1 LSQSQATLSTNDIVI
16 NKLAQILSYLRQG
29 KNQSKKAKKLKEK
42 AGMEN
47 APMPAKQ
54 RMEDSIYG
62 DIGDYVASNKNNSDG
77 LVNALIILV
86 DYLTNFIIIHAN
98 SREKKGGPYFAK
110 PALDDEG
117 DNREPFK
124 LSFAEALTGRSSD
137 SRADST
143 SDRP

>member
-1 LSQSQATLSTNDIVI
+1 LIQSQATLSTNDIVI

-62 DIGDYVASNKNNSDG
+62 DIGDYVASNKKGSDG
-77 LVNALIILV
+77 LVLAPFFVIPLLIFNHILV
-86 DYLTNFIIIHAN
+86 VKRKVVRTLQ
-98 SREKKGGPYFAK
+98 S
-110 PALDDEG
+110 L
-117 DNREPFK
+117 
-124 LSFAEALTGRSSD
+124 LSTTRVTTGSLSS
-137 SRADST
+137 SVLQRL
-143 SDRP
+143 

>member
-1 LSQSQATLSTNDIVI
+1 MWLWFNSWFVGLTKYLIQSQATLSTNDIVI

-62 DIGDYVASNKNNSDG
+62 DIGDYVASNKKGSDG
-77 LVNALIILV
+77 LVL
-86 DYLTNFIIIHAN
+86 
-98 SREKKGGPYFAK
+98 S
-110 PALDDEG
+110 
-117 DNREPFK
+117 PFFSWF
-124 LSFAEALTGRSSD
+124 LY
-137 SRADST
+137 
-143 SDRP
+143 

>member
-1 LSQSQATLSTNDIVI
+1 LLQSQATLSTNDIVI

-62 DIGDYVASNKNNSDG
+62 DIGDYVASNKKGSDG
-77 LVNALIILV
+77 LV
-86 DYLTNFIIIHAN
+86 
-98 SREKKGGPYFAK
+98 
-110 PALDDEG
+110 
-117 DNREPFK
+117 FK
-124 LSFAEALTGRSSD
+124 LIFFLTMLLIFNHISVVKRKVVRTLLSLLSTTRVTTGSLSS
-137 SRADST
+137 SVLLRL
-143 SDRP
+143 